1 MTKSKMNPSLK
12 FLLTLIISLELS
24 FKVSLFS
31 NVIVIVLSLAYL
43 LYRRIKPKALGG
55 MLFCNGLSGNYRL
68 FFRLH
73 LQ

>member
-31 NVIVIVLSLAYL
+31 NVIAILLPVLAIIIFIWHKK
-43 LYRRIKPKALGG
+43 RKKKKAKADKEKG
-55 MLFCNGLSGNYRL
+55 
-68 FFRLH
+68 
-73 LQ
+73 QE